1 MDLRF
6 ADVQPRERLRE
17 VLFDDVVHGLVVG
30 GATDTHWS
38 VTWSVYAGDNK
49 SMNGSSPLRKT
60 DFLNHGMRT

>member
-38 VTWSVYAGDNK
+38 VTWSVYMQVIINI
-49 SMNGSSPLRKT
+49 
-60 DFLNHGMRT
+60 